1 MKDTVFFCPA
11 CGTSSVKASSLAGG
25 DASCEVC
32 SWTGTRE
39 ELLNLLFEHA
49 FDSQEEMLMRFVNQ
63 LASVLAR
70 SSALEVGRVLLQWG
84 FLEEKHMQE
93 DLKIYIKTMA
103 IAATKAVVETRQQ
116 LERARAQKAA
126 ANGN

>member
-32 SWTGTRE
+32 SWKGTRE

-103 IAATKAVVETRQQ
+103 IAATQRSR
-116 LERARAQKAA
+116 L
-126 ANGN
+126 